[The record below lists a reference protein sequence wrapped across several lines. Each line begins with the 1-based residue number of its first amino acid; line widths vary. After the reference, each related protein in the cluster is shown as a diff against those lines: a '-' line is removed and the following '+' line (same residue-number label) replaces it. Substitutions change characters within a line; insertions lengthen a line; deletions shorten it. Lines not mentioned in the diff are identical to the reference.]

1 MLVVLVVRAALVEA
15 APIERAAA
23 LLVLQGPQMSEAVQA
38 HQKAAPADQVDQ
50 VGQVVRLAAEAELA
64 ALAQLALRADQVA
77 LAVQAVLAAT
87 LLPVQAEL
95 VVQAESAAEPVL
107 AELVEM
113 LLLFLRPAAEAAGY
127 SYLFRPWLPLPIGEI
142 FLPQRRPT
150 LLALSKA
157 AKQPFNNELPSYI
170 HNYHTKASQ
179 TCQKSL
185 NSCIRIRSL
194 PKP

>member
-1 MLVVLVVRAALVEA
+1 MLVVRAALVEA

-23 LLVLQGPQMSEAVQA
+23 LLVLRGPQMSEAVQA

-77 LAVQAVLAAT
+77 LAVQAVL
-87 LLPVQAEL
+87 
-95 VVQAESAAEPVL
+95 AAEPVL

-157 AKQPFNNELPSYI
+157 AKQPFNNELPFLY
-170 HNYHTKASQ
+170 SQ
-179 TCQKSL
+179 LSHKGITNMSK
-185 NSCIRIRSL
+185 
-194 PKP
+194 KP

>member
-1 MLVVLVVRAALVEA
+1 MPVVRAALRVALLAVPIVRAALVEA

-64 ALAQLALRADQVA
+64 ALAQLALRADQVEQ
-77 LAVQAVLAAT
+77 VVLAET

-95 VVQAESAAEPVL
+95 VVQAESAAEPAL

-157 AKQPFNNELPSYI
+157 AKQPFNNELPFLY
-170 HNYHTKASQ
+170 SQ
-179 TCQKSL
+179 LSHKGITNMSK
-185 NSCIRIRSL
+185 
-194 PKP
+194 KP

>member
-77 LAVQAVLAAT
+77 LAVQAVQAVQAVLAAT

-95 VVQAESAAEPVL
+95 VVQAESAAKPVL

-157 AKQPFNNELPSYI
+157 AKQPFNNELPFLY
-170 HNYHTKASQ
+170 SQ
-179 TCQKSL
+179 LSHKGITNMSK
-185 NSCIRIRSL
+185 
-194 PKP
+194 KP

>member
-64 ALAQLALRADQVA
+64 ALAQLALRADQVVLA
-77 LAVQAVLAAT
+77 VLAVQAVLAAT

-95 VVQAESAAEPVL
+95 VVQAESAAKPVL

-157 AKQPFNNELPSYI
+157 AKQPFNNELPFLY
-170 HNYHTKASQ
+170 SQ
-179 TCQKSL
+179 LSHKGITNMSK
-185 NSCIRIRSL
+185 
-194 PKP
+194 KP

>member
-77 LAVQAVLAAT
+77 LAVQAAT

-157 AKQPFNNELPSYI
+157 AKQPFNNELPFLY
-170 HNYHTKASQ
+170 SQ
-179 TCQKSL
+179 LSHKGITNMSK
-185 NSCIRIRSL
+185 
-194 PKP
+194 KP

>member
-1 MLVVLVVRAALVEA
+1 MPVVRAALRVALLAVPIVRAALVEA

-77 LAVQAVLAAT
+77 LAVQA
-87 LLPVQAEL
+87 
-95 VVQAESAAEPVL
+95 ESAAEPVL

-157 AKQPFNNELPSYI
+157 AKQPFNNELPFLF
-170 HNYHTKASQ
+170 SQ
-179 TCQKSL
+179 LSHKGITNMSK
-185 NSCIRIRSL
+185 
-194 PKP
+194 KP

>member
-64 ALAQLALRADQVA
+64 ALAQLALRADQVVLA
-77 LAVQAVLAAT
+77 VQAVQAVLAAT

-95 VVQAESAAEPVL
+95 VVQAESAAKPVL

-157 AKQPFNNELPSYI
+157 AKQPFNNELPFLY
-170 HNYHTKASQ
+170 SQ
-179 TCQKSL
+179 LSHKGITNMSK
-185 NSCIRIRSL
+185 
-194 PKP
+194 KP

>member
-1 MLVVLVVRAALVEA
+1 MLVALVEA

-127 SYLFRPWLPLPIGEI
+127 SYLFRPWKVSYLRRYPSLQPLVNLLEL
-142 FLPQRRPT
+142 FLC
-150 LLALSKA
+150 LLLWL
-157 AKQPFNNELPSYI
+157 QQN
-170 HNYHTKASQ
+170 
-179 TCQKSL
+179 
-185 NSCIRIRSL
+185 
-194 PKP
+194 

>member
-1 MLVVLVVRAALVEA
+1 MAVLVVRAALVEA

-77 LAVQAVLAAT
+77 LAVQAVQAVLAAT

-107 AELVEM
+107 TELVEM

-157 AKQPFNNELPSYI
+157 AKQPFNNELPFLY
-170 HNYHTKASQ
+170 SQ
-179 TCQKSL
+179 LSHKGITNMSK
-185 NSCIRIRSL
+185 
-194 PKP
+194 KP

>member
-1 MLVVLVVRAALVEA
+1 MPVVRAALRVALLAVPIVRAALVEA

-38 HQKAAPADQVDQ
+38 HQKAAPADQVGQ
-50 VGQVVRLAAEAELA
+50 VGQVVRPAAEAALA
-64 ALAQLALRADQVA
+64 ALAQLALRADQVVLA
-77 LAVQAVLAAT
+77 LQAVLAAT

-95 VVQAESAAEPVL
+95 VVQAESAAKPVL

-157 AKQPFNNELPSYI
+157 AKQPFNNELPFLY
-170 HNYHTKASQ
+170 SQ
-179 TCQKSL
+179 LSHKGITNMSK
-185 NSCIRIRSL
+185 
-194 PKP
+194 KP

>member
-77 LAVQAVLAAT
+77 LAVQAVLAVLAAT

-157 AKQPFNNELPSYI
+157 AKQPFNNELPFLY
-170 HNYHTKASQ
+170 SQ
-179 TCQKSL
+179 LSHKGITNMSK
-185 NSCIRIRSL
+185 
-194 PKP
+194 KP

>member
-1 MLVVLVVRAALVEA
+1 MLVALVEA

-23 LLVLQGPQMSEAVQA
+23 LLVLQGPQMSKAVQA
-38 HQKAAPADQVDQ
+38 HQKAAP
-50 VGQVVRLAAEAELA
+50 
-64 ALAQLALRADQVA
+64 ADQVA

-157 AKQPFNNELPSYI
+157 AKQPFNNELPFLF
-170 HNYHTKASQ
+170 SQ
-179 TCQKSL
+179 LSHKGITNMSK
-185 NSCIRIRSL
+185 
-194 PKP
+194 KP

>member
-77 LAVQAVLAAT
+77 LAVQAVQAVLAAT

-95 VVQAESAAEPVL
+95 VVQAESAAKPVL

-157 AKQPFNNELPSYI
+157 AKQPFNNELPFLY
-170 HNYHTKASQ
+170 SQ
-179 TCQKSL
+179 LSHKGITNMSK
-185 NSCIRIRSL
+185 
-194 PKP
+194 KP

>member
-77 LAVQAVLAAT
+77 LAVQAAT

-113 LLLFLRPAAEAAGY
+113 LLLFLRPAAETAGY

-157 AKQPFNNELPSYI
+157 AKQPFNNELPFLY
-170 HNYHTKASQ
+170 SQ
-179 TCQKSL
+179 LSHKGITNMSK
-185 NSCIRIRSL
+185 
-194 PKP
+194 KP

>member
-77 LAVQAVLAAT
+77 LAVQAVQAVLAAT

-107 AELVEM
+107 AELAEM

-127 SYLFRPWLPLPIGEI
+127 SYLFRPWLPLPRGEI

-157 AKQPFNNELPSYI
+157 AKQPFNNELPFLY
-170 HNYHTKASQ
+170 SQ
-179 TCQKSL
+179 LSHKGITNMSK
-185 NSCIRIRSL
+185 
-194 PKP
+194 KP

>member
-95 VVQAESAAEPVL
+95 V
-107 AELVEM
+107 EM

-157 AKQPFNNELPSYI
+157 AKQPFNNELPFLY
-170 HNYHTKASQ
+170 SQ
-179 TCQKSL
+179 LSHKGITNMSK
-185 NSCIRIRSL
+185 
-194 PKP
+194 KP

>member
-1 MLVVLVVRAALVEA
+1 MPVVRAVLRVALLAVPIVRAALVEA

-50 VGQVVRLAAEAELA
+50 VGQVVRLAAEA
-64 ALAQLALRADQVA
+64 
-77 LAVQAVLAAT
+77 
-87 LLPVQAEL
+87 
-95 VVQAESAAEPVL
+95 
-107 AELVEM
+107 
-113 LLLFLRPAAEAAGY
+113 AGY

-157 AKQPFNNELPSYI
+157 AKQPFNNELPFLY
-170 HNYHTKASQ
+170 SQ
-179 TCQKSL
+179 LSHKGITNMSK
-185 NSCIRIRSL
+185 
-194 PKP
+194 KP

>member
-64 ALAQLALRADQVA
+64 ALAQLALRADQVVLA
-77 LAVQAVLAAT
+77 VQAVQAVLAAT

-95 VVQAESAAEPVL
+95 VVQAVLAAKPVL

-157 AKQPFNNELPSYI
+157 AKQPFNNELPFLY
-170 HNYHTKASQ
+170 SQ
-179 TCQKSL
+179 LSHKGITNMSK
-185 NSCIRIRSL
+185 
-194 PKP
+194 KP

>member
-1 MLVVLVVRAALVEA
+1 MPVVRAALRVALLAVPIVRAALVEA

-50 VGQVVRLAAEAELA
+50 VDQVGQVVRL
-64 ALAQLALRADQVA
+64 
-77 LAVQAVLAAT
+77 
-87 LLPVQAEL
+87 
-95 VVQAESAAEPVL
+95 
-107 AELVEM
+107 
-113 LLLFLRPAAEAAGY
+113 AAEAAGY

-157 AKQPFNNELPSYI
+157 AKQPFNNELPFLY
-170 HNYHTKASQ
+170 SQ
-179 TCQKSL
+179 LSHKGITNMSK
-185 NSCIRIRSL
+185 
-194 PKP
+194 KP

>member
-1 MLVVLVVRAALVEA
+1 MPIVRAALVEA

-64 ALAQLALRADQVA
+64 ALAQLALRADQVEQ
-77 LAVQAVLAAT
+77 VVLAET

-95 VVQAESAAEPVL
+95 VVQAESAAEPAL

-127 SYLFRPWLPLPIGEI
+127 SYLFRPWLPLPIGET

-157 AKQPFNNELPSYI
+157 AKQPFNNELPFLY
-170 HNYHTKASQ
+170 SQ
-179 TCQKSL
+179 LSHKGITNMSK
-185 NSCIRIRSL
+185 
-194 PKP
+194 KP

>member
-77 LAVQAVLAAT
+77 LAVQAAT

-157 AKQPFNNELPSYI
+157 AKQPFNNELLFLY
-170 HNYHTKASQ
+170 SQ
-179 TCQKSL
+179 LSHKGITNMSK
-185 NSCIRIRSL
+185 
-194 PKP
+194 KP

>member
-38 HQKAAPADQVDQ
+38 HQKAAPADQV
-50 VGQVVRLAAEAELA
+50 GQVVRLAAEAELA

-77 LAVQAVLAAT
+77 LAVQAVQAVLAAT

-157 AKQPFNNELPSYI
+157 AKQPFNNELPFLY
-170 HNYHTKASQ
+170 SQ
-179 TCQKSL
+179 LSHKGITNMSK
-185 NSCIRIRSL
+185 
-194 PKP
+194 KP

>member
-64 ALAQLALRADQVA
+64 ALAELALRADQVVLA
-77 LAVQAVLAAT
+77 VLAVQAVLAAT

-95 VVQAESAAEPVL
+95 VVQAESAAKPVL

-157 AKQPFNNELPSYI
+157 AKQPFNNELPFLY
-170 HNYHTKASQ
+170 SQ
-179 TCQKSL
+179 LSHKGITNMSK
-185 NSCIRIRSL
+185 
-194 PKP
+194 KP

>member
-1 MLVVLVVRAALVEA
+1 MPVVRAALRVALLA

-87 LLPVQAEL
+87 LLPVQAQL

-142 FLPQRRPT
+142 IGEIFLPQRRPT

-157 AKQPFNNELPSYI
+157 AKQPFNNELLFLF
-170 HNYHTKASQ
+170 SQ
-179 TCQKSL
+179 LSHKGITNMSK
-185 NSCIRIRSL
+185 
-194 PKP
+194 KP